1 MENFFFCAVCIQFH
15 LVLLKTFYE
24 GFANFCEGFYNTFC
38 IMSNLEACVIICVT
52 SKICVLHDKEH
63 VTDIDIESKW
73 V

>member
-1 MENFFFCAVCIQFH
+1 M
-15 LVLLKTFYE
+15 VLLKTFYE
-24 GFANFCEGFYNTFC
+24 GFANFCEGFTFC
-38 IMSNLEACVIICVT
+38 IMSNLEGCVVICVT